1 MIPETA
7 NPIPIRV
14 LIVDDH
20 PLVRIG
26 IAAIINASPGMEV
39 IAQART
45 GEEALRFHAAQKPDV
60 TLMDLR
66 LPGMS
71 GAKAIRAM
79 RLIEP
84 EARVIVITTYEGD
97 EDIHQAL
104 QAGARGY
111 ITKGMSHDVLLN
123 AIQHVY
129 AGGLYLPR
137 AISRVLAQRTP
148 SSELS
153 ARENEVLLLLVA
165 GRSNREI
172 ATKLGITEATVKSHV
187 GVILTRLNVDDR
199 TQAVLAALQRGL
211 AHL

>member
-1 MIPETA
+1 MTQEKASPDR
-7 NPIPIRV
+7 IRV

-20 PLVRIG
+20 SLVRIG
-26 IAAIINASPGMEV
+26 IAAIIRASPGMIV
-39 IAQART
+39 AGQART
-45 GEEALRFHAAQKPDV
+45 GEEALQFHAAHRPDI

-66 LPGMS
+66 LPGMG
-71 GAKAIRAM
+71 GATTIRAM

-84 EARVIVITTYEGD
+84 QARVIVITTYEGD

-111 ITKGMSHDVLLN
+111 ITKGMSHNVLLN
-123 AIQHVY
+123 AITHVH

-137 AISRVLAQRTP
+137 AISQALAQRTP
-148 SSELS
+148 SSDLS
-153 ARENEVLLLLVA
+153 ARESEVLSLLVA

-172 ATKLGITEATVKSHV
+172 GTALHITEATVKAHV
-187 GVILTRLNVDDR
+187 GAILSRLNVEDR
-199 TQAVLAALQRGL
+199 TQAVLVALQRGL